1 MNRKRHSASEARQ
14 HEIVEEVVD
23 NLRPWKDRKSR
34 AAVAADVEHELN
46 ILIHIVPLG
55 TELFDR
61 RRNRAHAQ
69 KLNRAVSEVER
80 LFSSAPGMLA
90 WSLFNPLPPPEW
102 TDDGQLVIPKTN
114 KSAEEIKRD
123 YFARANTLSAELAR
137 LRRVCAQAIDP
148 GFGMH
153 PNYDHAKDAC
163 AWFAHGL
170 MEGLSNREITG
181 TQDGTFRTI
190 TSLLYEA
197 VSGEHSIDLK
207 RACDAVLR
215 SLH

>member
-1 MNRKRHSASEARQ
+1 MLPGLSGAALARSLRTAARQAVPPVSVRSRPASLRSAGPLLPFRSFRAREIVLPLNEQFAAKPHPECFSSCKVNMQVQDGYREEAFCHALPSSVSADAKMNRKRHSASEARQ

-80 LFSSAPGMLA
+80 LLSSAPGMLA
-90 WSLFNPLPPPEW
+90 WSLFNPL
-102 TDDGQLVIPKTN
+102 
-114 KSAEEIKRD
+114 
-123 YFARANTLSAELAR
+123 
-137 LRRVCAQAIDP
+137 
-148 GFGMH
+148 H
-153 PNYDHAKDAC
+153 
-163 AWFAHGL
+163 
-170 MEGLSNREITG
+170 
-181 TQDGTFRTI
+181 
-190 TSLLYEA
+190 TS
-197 VSGEHSIDLK
+197 
-207 RACDAVLR
+207 
-215 SLH
+215 